1 MQDSSVELF
10 TVEEVATRFRVKPR
24 TVYRWLKS
32 GVMEGIRTPGGQHR
46 ITGEAVR
53 QEFERR
59 VVNEPEPVVPDV
71 SRCRPENGYHAT
83 PHSGC
88 PLR

>member
-10 TVEEVATRFRVKPR
+10 TVEEVASRFRVKTR

-32 GVMEGIRTPGGQHR
+32 ERMKGIRTPGGQWR

-53 QEFERR
+53 EEFERR
-59 VVNEPEPVVPDV
+59 VVNEPEQEP
-71 SRCRPENGYHAT
+71 A
-83 PHSGC
+83 
-88 PLR
+88 